1 VKDTS
6 DRLYPD
12 RPFVGCLA
20 VVRRGSR
27 ILLAERSVP
36 PGVGRWGFPGG
47 MQELGETV
55 HRCAERELL
64 EETGVVAAPVRALSV
79 LDSIRR
85 DEAGRVKVHFA
96 LVAVLLDWRAGEGE
110 PIEDATRLGWFTP
123 EESKA
128 LSLFPRV
135 EELMALALRAE
146 PASTPHPNPMPQGG
160 RG

>member
-1 VKDTS
+1 VKDTT

-27 ILLAERSVP
+27 ILLARRSVP

-64 EETGVVAAPVRALSV
+64 EETGITAAPVATLSV

-110 PIEDATRLGWFTP
+110 PIEDATALGWFTP
-123 EESKA
+123 AEAAA
-128 LSLFPRV
+128 LDRFPQV
-135 EELMALALRAE
+135 DELMTLAVAM
-146 PASTPHPNPMPQGG
+146 NPL
-160 RG
+160 

>member
-6 DRLYPD
+6 DRLYSD

-20 VVRRGSR
+20 VVRRGCR

-55 HRCAERELL
+55 HGCAERELL
-64 EETGVVAAPVRALSV
+64 EETGIAAAAVRSLSV

-85 DEAGRVKVHFA
+85 DESGRVKVHFA
-96 LVAVLLDWRAGEGE
+96 LVAVLLEWRSGEGE

-123 EESKA
+123 EEAKA

-135 EELMALALRAE
+135 LELMALALAE
-146 PASTPHPNPMPQGG
+146 TPS
-160 RG
+160 R